1 MITQPEKLRA
11 PKLIDMPAQTMA
23 VVQTTGDPNKL
34 DPAFLGALYGAVY
47 GLKFALKTQGRE
59 FKVAPLR
66 ARWPDAH
73 LLPKEQW
80 TGLWALPVPDDT
92 TALPQKNPAVPV
104 RLERWEY
111 GPVAQ
116 ILHLG
121 PYSTEAAGIVRLHQF
136 ITERG
141 YHINGMHEEE
151 YLTRP
156 TAKVQKTLIRYPVV
170 TAPVEAPRTC

>member
-1 MITQPEKLRA
+1 MTIDVIDLRDFYSRRLGIVA
-11 PKLIDMPAQTMA
+11 RQLINR
-23 VVQTTGDPNKL
+23 GI
-34 DPAFLGALYGAVY
+34 
-47 GLKFALKTQGRE
+47 
-59 FKVAPLR
+59 R

-73 LLPKEQW
+73 LLPKDQW
-80 TGLWALPVPDDT
+80 TALWALPVPDDT
-92 TALPQKNPAVPV
+92 MALPQKDPAVPV

-121 PYSTEAAGIVRLHQF
+121 PYTTEAAGIARLHAF

-141 YHINGMHEEE
+141 YAVNGMHEEE

-170 TAPVEAPRTC
+170 KAPA